1 MSICSRINT
10 ELVSSLTLTTM
21 QCVKKKNIWTW
32 STKWVNYRC
41 VRFVHLSMSSL
52 GVFADECSTFLDLDK
67 NQQLYNQ
74 ENDHI
79 AIRATYYI
87 FCCRN
92 RNWDS
97 PDLLECWYLFFPFF
111 LSFFLFCFV
120 LFFFWI
126 IQSQAVFVNYQ
137 YVARFTIVH
146 SKTQIKFPLDK
157 TVKTVPTCLQGF

>member
-1 MSICSRINT
+1 MCEICTSQH
-10 ELVSSLTLTTM
+10 ELP
-21 QCVKKKNIWTW
+21 W
-32 STKWVNYRC
+32 
-41 VRFVHLSMSSL
+41 RFRRWMLHVLSPWQK
-52 GVFADECSTFLDLDK
+52 AAT
-67 NQQLYNQ
+67 LYNQ

-97 PDLLECWYLFFPFF
+97 PDLLQCQQCWYLFFPFF
-111 LSFFLFCFV
+111 LSFFVLFCF
-120 LFFFWI
+120 FFWK

>member
-1 MSICSRINT
+1 MRKKEKHLNMINEMSQLQMCEICTSLH
-10 ELVSSLTLTTM
+10 ELP
-21 QCVKKKNIWTW
+21 W
-32 STKWVNYRC
+32 
-41 VRFVHLSMSSL
+41 RFRRWMLHVLRPWQK
-52 GVFADECSTFLDLDK
+52 AAT
-67 NQQLYNQ
+67 LYNQ

-97 PDLLECWYLFFPFF
+97 PDLLQCWYLFFPFF
-111 LSFFLFCFV
+111 LSFFLFFCC
-120 LFFFWI
+120 FFFWI